1 MKKNRTAA
9 IIMAFAL
16 IFQTAASASILG
28 EELRSSGIELTDGVR
43 LAKGVYWSS
52 SYSDRLAENY
62 IEYSPAGDVRPVVA
76 FGDKVIGSGSFS
88 YFASKLEAAG
98 QHVIGGINADY
109 FVMASTEP
117 LGIIITDGIL
127 RSSDAGHGAVA
138 FREDG
143 TAFVGWPSLSMSVTL
158 GEEEYPLEAFNKRRT
173 GGGYVLF
180 NPDFAT
186 KTLNTTAG
194 TDIILSL
201 KDADDGAPTV
211 NYNTSLVV
219 EEVLKSSG
227 SIDIPEGKF
236 ILSLS
241 RDADEWRQRGVE
253 NLEPGDEI
261 SLNIACADARF
272 TEAEYAVGSFRRIL
286 VEGEVVP
293 GLEQTRG
300 PRTAVGIKPDGSVI
314 LYTIDGRQSGLS
326 IGAGMHHVAERLIE
340 LGCVEAGLMDGGGS
354 TGLSALYIGDEA
366 VSQIN
371 SPSDGSPR
379 AVTNYIMLVT
389 TAPATGV
396 AERLGVTPHDVLM
409 LSGAERKFTVK
420 TSDETLRPAPMPGEV
435 TFELPGGLGEISP
448 DGTFRAGPASMEGV
462 LTARSG
468 AIEGRATI
476 KVVDTPDI
484 ITVYNEATW
493 NSIKQL
499 DLKRGGTIN
508 LYAASSHNHM
518 SLLVQDTCYKWELS
532 GDIGTIDE
540 WGRFTAVDHDATGE
554 IRVTAGGKTVT
565 IAVTVG
571 WDNPYR
577 DVSGN
582 DWFYDYVKYVTDNGL
597 MNGTASNAFS
607 PDTPMTRAM
616 FVTVLGRMDGITAA
630 EYTEHPFSDVPDG
643 EYYTGFVAWAA
654 ENGIVSG
661 VSETSFAPDDRL
673 TREQLCVILARYL
686 TSTGSALVPDSDAVD
701 FADAEE
707 ISDWAIEAVRACHAA
722 GLISGR
728 GEGIF
733 DPKSPTSR
741 AEVAAI
747 LMRMAGLPGEAE
759 NPPGESGDLPDKVET
774 PPAAGAE
781 SSPDNTENTPNDGE
795 SIPDDP
801 KEPSNGI

>member
-1 MKKNRTAA
+1 MKKNRTTA
-9 IIMAFAL
+9 IILAFAL
-16 IFQTAASASILG
+16 IFQTAASASVLG
-28 EELRSSGIELTDGVR
+28 EELRTSGVELTDGVR

-62 IEYSPAGDVRPVVA
+62 IEYSPTGDVRPVVA

-117 LGIIITDGIL
+117 LGVIITDGIL
-127 RSSDAGHGAVA
+127 RSSDAGHGAIA

-143 TAFVGWPSLSMSVTL
+143 TAFVGWPSLGMTVTL
-158 GEEEYPLEAFNKRRT
+158 EGEEYPLETFNKRRA

-180 NPDFAT
+180 NSDFAT
-186 KTLNTTAG
+186 KTLNTVAG
-194 TDIILSL
+194 TDVILSL
-201 KDADDGAPTV
+201 KDAEDGAPTV
-211 NYNTSLVV
+211 NYNATLIV
-219 EEVLKSSG
+219 EEVRKSSG

-241 RDADEWRQRGVE
+241 RDADEWRQTGVE

-261 SLNIACADARF
+261 ILNIACADARF
-272 TEAEYAVGSFRRIL
+272 IDAEYAVGSFRRIL

-371 SPSDGSPR
+371 SPSDGAPR

-420 TSDETLRPAPMPGEV
+420 ASDETLRPAPLPGEV
-435 TFELPGGLGEISP
+435 TFEPAEGLGTISA

-468 AIEGRATI
+468 GIEGRATI

-484 ITVYNEATW
+484 ITVYNEVTW
-493 NSIKQL
+493 NSVKQL
-499 DLKRGGTIN
+499 DLKRGGSVN
-508 LYAASSHNHM
+508 LYAAASQNHM

-554 IRVTAGGKTVT
+554 IRVTAGGRTVT

-577 DVSGN
+577 DVSGS

-616 FVTVLGRMDGITAA
+616 FVTVLGRMEGVDTA
-630 EYTEHPFSDVPDG
+630 EYTKHPFSDVPKG
-643 EYYTGFVAWAA
+643 EYYTGYVAWAA
-654 ENGIVSG
+654 EKGIVTG
-661 VSETSFAPDDRL
+661 VSATSFNPDGRL
-673 TREQLCVILARYL
+673 TREQLCVIIARYL
-686 TSTGSALVPDSDAVD
+686 ASNGATLTPDPDAED
-701 FADAEE
+701 FADADE
-707 ISDWAIEAVRACHAA
+707 ISDWAIGAVRACHAA

-747 LMRMAGLPGEAE
+747 LMRMAGLTPDTKTPPEESEDLPVDAE
-759 NPPGESGDLPDKVET
+759 NPP
-774 PPAAGAE
+774 AE
-781 SSPDNTENTPNDGE
+781 PGTSPDNTENLPDSEGVLSNDPE
-795 SIPDDP
+795 DP
-801 KEPSNGI
+801 STGA